1 MTVSND
7 GTNATS
13 DDNGTVIEVLITHD
27 QLVGDAP
34 TEPGSTQAMV
44 ATVVADGRARTI
56 VRASTG
62 DVRMIELW
70 VAGPMTV
77 AHAVNGEPDQPSPT
91 GLATDGA
98 GASMVLDLLT
108 IHADSSVAASA
119 AGSVSGSVRDLL
131 DRATDANGDVDEL
144 LVLSDTSTAPNA
156 RVAAAV
162 CGGTLYWGRG
172 SGDDEIR
179 LEPGNPASLV
189 AAFIELLA

>member
-1 MTVSND
+1 MSND

-62 DVRMIELW
+62 DVRMIEVW

-98 GASMVLDLLT
+98 GASMVLDLLA
-108 IHADSSVAASA
+108 IHADTSFNPSA
-119 AGSVSGSVRDLL
+119 TESISGSVRELL
-131 DRATDANGDVDEL
+131 DRSTDGDLDEL

-172 SGDDEIR
+172 DGDDE
-179 LEPGNPASLV
+179 LKLQLGNPASLV
-189 AAFIELLA
+189 ASFMTLLG